1 MTESHGYRN
10 RQRQRLTSSPRIT
23 STLIIWR
30 LLVWCTN
37 KRSQLTFNPCLSFQ
51 LHWINN
57 WVKLR
62 LPRWHSGKNTPA
74 NVGDEGL
81 ISLWEDPLETK
92 MVTHSS
98 ILAWTIPWTEEPG
111 GLQSLGSQRVR
122 HNWATKQQQHSH
134 SGQRGNTAASTR
146 SGLPSCVTLERSLRL
161 SGSLPPGSKDAAV
174 ATSQRCSEDRGN
186 WLCPMSRGWVLP
198 TPWTLHLVVREPHFI
213 EPSRRSGSA
222 NLLLH
227 S

>member
-81 ISLWEDPLETK
+81 ISLWEDPLEK
-92 MVTHSS
+92 EMVTHSS

-146 SGLPSCVTLERSLRL
+146 SGLLSCVTLERSLRL
-161 SGSLPPGSKDAAV
+161 SGSLPPGGSYV
-174 ATSQRCSEDRGN
+174 SEVLWGPGELALSDVT
-186 WLCPMSRGWVLP
+186 WLSS
-198 TPWTLHLVVREPHFI
+198 PHTVDPASCGPGASFI